1 MTGDEGLDIGPR
13 HAAPRERAAPGE
25 REDVFALGRLS
36 QNGYGCGIEKE
47 AEVEVAVAEA
57 YELSFVAWSP
67 KRKALDIGVYISL

>member
-36 QNGYGCGIEKE
+36 QRGYGCGSEIEVE

-57 YELSFVAWSP
+57 YELSFVA
-67 KRKALDIGVYISL
+67 

>member
-36 QNGYGCGIEKE
+36 QMATDVEIEKE

-57 YELSFVAWSP
+57 YELPFVA
-67 KRKALDIGVYISL
+67 